1 MSLFPKTDRGLTK
14 LNVDRLLS
22 EYRTMT
28 RLADEEYTPR
38 ITATYSLDLKAPGG
52 ISDNVSKAVV
62 RKVVAEQELWK
73 IGRAMNKL
81 DAYSR
86 QLLHDRYISK
96 AKKSDIQ
103 IYSDLNMSESTF
115 YKELTEAMIEFAEA
129 YDGGRLIVDVGE
141 NPENY

>member
-1 MSLFPKTDRGLTK
+1 MGLFPKIDRGLTK
-14 LNVDRLLS
+14 INVDRLLS

-28 RLADEEYTPR
+28 RLADEEYTPK

-86 QLLHDRYISK
+86 QLLHYRYISRS
-96 AKKSDIQ
+96 KKSDIQ
-103 IYSDLNMSESTF
+103 IYTELNLSETTF
-115 YKELTEAMIEFAEA
+115 YKELSEAMIEFAEA
-129 YDGGRLIVDVGE
+129 YDGGRLIVDLGE
-141 NPENY
+141 TGE

>member
-1 MSLFPKTDRGLTK
+1 MSLFPRVDRGLTK

-22 EYRTMT
+22 QYRTMT

-52 ISDNVSKAVV
+52 ISDNVSKSVI
-62 RKVVAEQELWK
+62 RKVVAEKELWK

-86 QLLHDRYISK
+86 QLLHDRYISRE
-96 AKKSDIQ
+96 KKSDIQ
-103 IYSDLNMSESTF
+103 IYSDLNLSESTF
-115 YKELTEAMIEFAEA
+115 YKDLTKAMIEFAEA
-129 YDGGRLIVDVGE
+129 YDSGRLLVEVAD
-141 NPENY
+141 

>member
-1 MSLFPKTDRGLTK
+1 VSLFPRVDRGLTK

-22 EYRTMT
+22 QYRTMV

-52 ISDNVSKAVV
+52 ISDNVSKAVM
-62 RKVVAEQELWK
+62 RRVVAEQELWK

-81 DAYSR
+81 DAYNR
-86 QLLHDRYISK
+86 QLLHDRYISRE
-96 AKKSDIQ
+96 KKSDIQ
-103 IYSDLNMSESTF
+103 IYSDLNLSESTF

-129 YDGGRLIVDVGE
+129 YDSGRLLVEVAD
-141 NPENY
+141 

>member
-1 MSLFPKTDRGLTK
+1 MTK
-14 LNVDRLLS
+14 INVDRLLS

-38 ITATYSLDLKAPGG
+38 ITATYSLDLKVPGG
-52 ISDNVSKAVV
+52 ISDNVSKSVL
-62 RKVVAEQELWK
+62 RKVVAERELWK

-96 AKKSDIQ
+96 GKKSDIQ

-115 YKELTEAMIEFAEA
+115 YKELSEAMIEFAEA
-129 YDGGRLIVDVGE
+129 YDNGRLIVDLGE
-141 NPENY
+141 SVEDYWRNDNES

>member
-1 MSLFPKTDRGLTK
+1 MSLFPETDRGLTK

-22 EYRTMT
+22 QYRTMV

-38 ITATYSLDLKAPGG
+38 ITATYSLDLKTPGG

-62 RKVVAEQELWK
+62 RKVTAERELWK

-86 QLLHDRYISK
+86 QLLHDRYISRE
-96 AKKSDIQ
+96 KKNDIQ
-103 IYSDLNMSESTF
+103 IYSDLNVSESTF

-129 YDGGRLIVDVGE
+129 YDSGRLLVEVAD
-141 NPENY
+141 